1 MEATSVNWTAPR
13 ILFPWILSPQ
23 KDLIFYIG
31 SALAGWLYVAII
43 LFGILTLPDPLRDPL
58 VTLRLGSLEVPLTLR
73 LLVIASWAII
83 LDAPHVWATLART
96 LFDPDEWKV
105 RRREI
110 LFSFVWFFVGP
121 AAIAAPYVVGS
132 LTAPLGWLLPA
143 YALSFGALSF
153 FVFFRLWAYYH
164 VVRQHWGFF
173 SLYKRKAEDY
183 GPFLNKADSWFFNLS
198 LYLPLVMFMTSSFYL
213 KTPGYVD
220 LGLRTPLVGHWSL
233 GRVLYPA
240 AWALYLG
247 VILFYI
253 GYQARLWLDERAING
268 SKLLYMAAIV
278 PLHFVAYSHPLMAA
292 FLVPLVT
299 VGHNIQYHCIVYSF
313 AQNKYAAR
321 PQREFRYVRALF
333 KNFWV
338 YALVG
343 LLFTFALYRGPWID
357 WLKHLT
363 GIRLDQSLL
372 NSLAMMA
379 GVQHPASLSLGE
391 KIFAACIAGFAMQHY
406 YLDAKIWR
414 VNRDMDVR
422 KYLKV

>member
-1 MEATSVNWTAPR
+1 MNWSAPR

-121 AAIAAPYVVGS
+121 AAIVAPYVVGS

-164 VVRQHWGFF
+164 VVRQH
-173 SLYKRKAEDY
+173 
-183 GPFLNKADSWFFNLS
+183 
-198 LYLPLVMFMTSSFYL
+198 
-213 KTPGYVD
+213 
-220 LGLRTPLVGHWSL
+220 
-233 GRVLYPA
+233 
-240 AWALYLG
+240 
-247 VILFYI
+247 
-253 GYQARLWLDERAING
+253 
-268 SKLLYMAAIV
+268 
-278 PLHFVAYSHPLMAA
+278 
-292 FLVPLVT
+292 
-299 VGHNIQYHCIVYSF
+299 
-313 AQNKYAAR
+313 
-321 PQREFRYVRALF
+321 
-333 KNFWV
+333 
-338 YALVG
+338 
-343 LLFTFALYRGPWID
+343 
-357 WLKHLT
+357 
-363 GIRLDQSLL
+363 
-372 NSLAMMA
+372 
-379 GVQHPASLSLGE
+379 
-391 KIFAACIAGFAMQHY
+391 
-406 YLDAKIWR
+406 
-414 VNRDMDVR
+414 
-422 KYLKV
+422 